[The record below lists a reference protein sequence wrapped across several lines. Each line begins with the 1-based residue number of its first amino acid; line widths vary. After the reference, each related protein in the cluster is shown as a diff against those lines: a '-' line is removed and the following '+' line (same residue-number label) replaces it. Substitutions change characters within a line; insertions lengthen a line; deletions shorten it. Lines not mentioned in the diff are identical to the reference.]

1 MQTHG
6 RTDGLT
12 DMTKLI
18 VVFRDLTKS
27 LTNKKRVNI
36 TFIVKLEK
44 IARFLSEI
52 LLWRRLQGKLSILKK
67 NGFKRHFESWK
78 TPIERCAVRDYCGRV

>member
-67 NGFKRHFESWK
+67 MALRGTSNL
-78 TPIERCAVRDYCGRV
+78 GRLL